1 MPAHATARE
10 NGRKRFL
17 NTSTGERENGGST
30 FVCEGLVS
38 SFFPC
43 ADAAAAAATGLDSF
57 AGSTLGASAF
67 TAAAAV
73 L

>member
-1 MPAHATARE
+1 M
-10 NGRKRFL
+10 
-17 NTSTGERENGGST
+17 
-30 FVCEGLVS
+30 CEGFGS

-43 ADAAAAAATGLDSF
+43 ADAAGAAATGLDSF